1 VLWGTV
7 ISHSKQDHSSSR
19 DSDEGGD
26 YRGRLSRAMLEGRLL
41 NLGRMILRYAD
52 AGGRPMSNSEFCHG
66 HARVR
71 VPRDQAAGLKV
82 YDDREVRASTGE

>member
-7 ISHSKQDHSSSR
+7 ISLSKQDYSSSR

-41 NLGRMILRYAD
+41 NLGRLILRYAD
-52 AGGRPMSNSEFCHG
+52 AGGRPMSNFRILPWSRPHEG
-66 HARVR
+66 RARS
-71 VPRDQAAGLKV
+71 GGWLKV
-82 YDDREVRASTGE
+82 YDDRGAS